1 MFPVAIGVPP
11 TGTVYQLIIPE
22 LAVALKL
29 TTPAPQRLLGVVD
42 VIVGAVFTV
51 ATTEIRVE
59 TQPSAEVVSA

>member
-1 MFPVAIGVPP
+1 
-11 TGTVYQLIIPE
+11 VYQLIIPE